1 MKKIQQFSV
10 QSVRNEASNFSSD
23 NVRHEGRVSSSI
35 THKNPQDKEA
45 ERKQLSPTSSKTKK
59 RPTATRVIR
68 LTTTTAY
75 NNKGRQTTYP
85 ANPLH
90 RSKQDSSGPDFSTP
104 TTLRY
109 GTYYLKVP
117 KPKWDSNFSP
127 NLQPARTTYL
137 VLLYETAVL
146 DYGTSTYFLYTY
158 VATIMAHGNYGLQ
171 QQRTTVNPPF

>member
-1 MKKIQQFSV
+1 MRPAISHLTMCAMKEEFPLPSLIKIP
-10 QSVRNEASNFSSD
+10 R
-23 NVRHEGRVSSSI
+23 
-35 THKNPQDKEA
+35 T
-45 ERKQLSPTSSKTKK
+45 K
-59 RPTATRVIR
+59 RPNGNNYLR
-68 LTTTTAY
+68 LVRRQKKGRPRQELTGSRQQRPTTT
-75 NNKGRQTTYP
+75 KDDRQPTLLTHYTD
-85 ANPLH
+85 

-104 TTLRY
+104 TTLHY
-109 GTYYLKVP
+109 GTYYLKVQ